1 MKKFGFTLA
10 EVLLAVAILGVV
22 AAVTIGVLR
31 NVIPEDYTYTAK
43 KASVTLSE
51 GVKTML
57 EDDKKY
63 PGKEFKN
70 GEKFC
75 KDYAGLFKMGV
86 NVDCNQNEPV
96 ENIENAAVNGLSK
109 DSDLYNKANIKAS
122 NGEVWWG
129 VSQNFEGDEP
139 IKILTD
145 VNGPNKGNNKLGE
158 DIVALD
164 LYKNGKIGVH
174 EVANTS
180 RTPDKDGALGI
191 CSPITTVISREN
203 ISDKAENE
211 KANVAHRLCY
221 QEIIRCTKDG
231 ETTETTRPEV
241 CIECPDV
248 EDRKVLINDS
258 TGIITRD
265 YISNMANTSKAGI
278 EYRRECPAS
287 LNAAINNEDNENELK
302 YEDGSSVGKI
312 TLNEALNTLETH
324 KVGEKEK
331 HAVNYYGKAH
341 ITKVDNC
348 TIRQRAVLVNQLVY
362 EKGVEMSEEI
372 AAWTTE
378 ELDPLT
384 EKELM
389 GTEDMLLW
397 NDKNSKNTI
406 SGSLRIG
413 VGNDCGTIDS
423 AIYKK
428 DGRGA
433 SVRMVDPTSLKLFEG
448 NSGNNKDYINL
459 GCGYLTQ
466 CTQIERDCGGTAF
479 YKYKEF
485 DMPFVFGSR
494 NDGVTKC
501 ERCDFPTR
509 NILKITMTDP
519 NNAAYACRTEDKYGD
534 CPNGENEWTY
544 TKYKKQCTQ
553 ARRECPPL
561 TAGGKSYNFSSNFPG
576 GSMGGDGNMNLVDDD
591 EDPNKRKYDRDGG
604 IKGCKPCDLFNSY
617 FLKTDKNQQTATSVN
632 STELNKHTF
641 KYMTACTQVRR
652 ECEDTTFNYGFD
664 SNKFK
669 NLLGCSA
676 CYSENK
682 IKNRTSDARCQ
693 VRRYCSQA
701 DQNRTGYTDNAYS
714 RYKGFDTGNVEYS
727 CACEQLSTNV
737 PRLPY
742 KFKYCRNLIG
752 NTCPSSKSNRTTTTK
767 DYTIKIPSSHVN
779 KEVYNL
785 RRVKDNSNNYRNEDQ
800 IVEYEPYNP
809 VAGNLST
816 KEGKLS
822 PYFLPEKCETNNGFK
837 CEVTGY
843 NYSAQTF
850 TIRVHMQTKCTR
862 TCSGNDWQTYAACK
876 TCARYKTYSCGS
888 KKNPKTCKKCVKW
901 KSNGRCMRKE
911 AVNDTLSKVTLYYT
925 YADPLCSRKFT
936 PIPIPCT
943 SCVCMQTGS
952 SDTCTECGTCTFK
965 NVECDDKNPP
975 RILKVCT
982 NASCNETFDNGKP
995 CPTVTHTK
1003 TYTIKTPIIIGD
1015 DPYVRPDLGS
1025 PSQYVKNCVNLRS
1038 STSTA
1043 NKNKC
1048 VGTKYIS
1055 FSDIKNLPKDAVIES
1070 CKDSSINDRN
1080 CTKIGGG
1087 AGRGKNIYCLSK
1099 STASCEVLKSRKKLK
1114 ITISAGAY
1122 VDGNR
1127 PQNKINAFDDWAIKR
1142 ITLTVTYKDK

>member
-1 MKKFGFTLA
+1 MKKLGFTLA

-31 NVIPEDYTYTAK
+31 NVIPEDYTYTSK

-51 GVKTML
+51 GVKTIL

-63 PGKEFKN
+63 PSKEFKN

-75 KDYAGLFKMGV
+75 EDYADLFKMGA
-86 NVDCNQNEPV
+86 NVDCTQKEPV
-96 ENIENAAVNGLSK
+96 ENIENAAANGLSK
-109 DSDLYNKANIKAS
+109 DSDLYNRANIKAT

-174 EVANTS
+174 EIANTS

-191 CSPITTVISREN
+191 CTPITTVVSREN

-221 QEIIRCTKDG
+221 QERIRCIKDG

-248 EDRKVLINDS
+248 EDRKVLI
-258 TGIITRD
+258 GINKAISLD
-265 YISNMANTSKAGI
+265 PISNMATTYRAGI
-278 EYRRECPAS
+278 EYKRLCPAS
-287 LNAAINNEDNENELK
+287 LTDGTINIGEFK
-302 YEDGSSVGKI
+302 YEDGSSVGTI
-312 TLNEALNTLETH
+312 TLNESLNTIGASKE
-324 KVGEKEK
+324 GEKEK
-331 HAVNYYGKAH
+331 HTGGYYGKAH
-341 ITKVDNC
+341 ITKADNC
-348 TIRQRAVLVNQLVY
+348 TIRQRAVLINKHVY
-362 EKGVEMSEEI
+362 EKGLAVSEEI
-372 AAWTTE
+372 SGMSTA
-378 ELDPLT
+378 
-384 EKELM
+384 
-389 GTEDMLLW
+389 DMLLW
-397 NDKNSKNTI
+397 NDKKSSNTI

-413 VGNDCGTIDS
+413 AGNDCSTIDS
-423 AIYKK
+423 AIYRK

-433 SVRMVDPTSLKLFEG
+433 SVRMTDPTSLKLFLTNAG
-448 NSGNNKDYINL
+448 SNKDYINL
-459 GCGYLTQ
+459 GCGYLNQ
-466 CTQIERDCGGTAF
+466 CAQIERDCGGTAF

-485 DMPFVFGSR
+485 DMPYVFGTR

-501 ERCDFPTR
+501 QKCEFPTR
-509 NILKITMTDP
+509 NILKVTMTDP
-519 NNAAYACRTEDKYGD
+519 KNADYSCRTANTYGD
-534 CPNGENEWTY
+534 CPNDWTD
-544 TKYKKQCTQ
+544 TKYKMQCSQ
-553 ARRECPPL
+553 ARRNCPPL
-561 TAGGKSYNFSSNFPG
+561 TAGGTTYNFSSNFPG
-576 GSMGGDGNMNLVDDD
+576 GSKGGDGNMNLGS
-591 EDPNKRKYDRDGG
+591 EPYDRDGG
-604 IKGCKPCDLFNSY
+604 KKGCKPCNLFNSY
-617 FLKTDKNQQTATSVN
+617 FLKTGKNAQTATSSN

-652 ECEDTTFNYGFD
+652 ECEDTTFNQGFKSD
-664 SNKFK
+664 KSK

-682 IKNRTSDARCQ
+682 IKNRTSNAVCQ

-701 DQNRTGYTDNAYS
+701 DQNGTGRNDNAYS

-737 PRLPY
+737 PGLPY
-742 KFKYCRNLIG
+742 NFKYCRNLIG
-752 NTCPSSKSNRTTTTK
+752 NTCPSSKSNSTTTTK

-876 TCARYKTYSCGS
+876 TCARYESYSCGTTLS
-888 KKNPKTCKKCVKW
+888 PKTCKKCVEW

-925 YADPLCSRKFT
+925 YADPLCSRKYQSPPGF
-936 PIPIPCT
+936 CS
-943 SCVCMQTGS
+943 SCQCMQTGNA
-952 SDTCTECGTCTFK
+952 DTCTECGTCTFQ
-965 NVECDDKNPP
+965 NAPCTANDPP

-982 NASCNETFDNGKP
+982 NSSCNESYDNGKP
-995 CPTVTHTK
+995 CPDPPACGEKAITTGAIVIGNNYGTSSDEAFIDTHR
-1003 TYTIKTPIIIGD
+1003 IG
-1015 DPYVRPDLGS
+1015 
-1025 PSQYVKNCVNLRS
+1025 NC
-1038 STSTA
+1038 
-1043 NKNKC
+1043 
-1048 VGTKYIS
+1048 
-1055 FSDIKNLPKDAVIES
+1055 
-1070 CKDSSINDRN
+1070 
-1080 CTKIGGG
+1080 GG
-1087 AGRGKNIYCLSK
+1087 AGSGATAGGCSYQETLSLSDFGITDNNDYKIVSCTPVPVGMDYCDRNDAITGRYCNAYTGGGGQTWNGSYGVSNAGNGFNTL
-1099 STASCEVLKSRKKLK
+1099 STARCEVSSDHKKVTIKLTAGTLSDGSDYDDFGVKSVK
-1114 ITISAGAY
+1114 IIM
-1122 VDGNR
+1122 DGCEYKNR
-1127 PQNKINAFDDWAIKR
+1127 
-1142 ITLTVTYKDK
+1142 